1 VTRTEISM
9 QRESINQLKLNTMPE
24 VIIYRG
30 NQIHKF
36 NENSYI
42 AYVMDR
48 YGNIEDYE
56 RKTLE
61 GAQAVIDNHIK

>member
-1 VTRTEISM
+1 M
-9 QRESINQLKLNTMPE
+9 QQESINQLKLNTMPE

-36 NENSYI
+36 NENRYV

-48 YGNIEDYE
+48 YEDIEDYE
-56 RKTLE
+56 VHSLE
-61 GAQAVIDNHIK
+61 AAKAVIDKHIKGQNEE

>member
-1 VTRTEISM
+1 
-9 QRESINQLKLNTMPE
+9 MPE

-36 NENSYI
+36 NENCYV

-48 YGNIEDYE
+48 YEDIEDYE
-56 RKTLE
+56 VHSLE
-61 GAQAVIDNHIK
+61 AAKAVIDKHIKGQNEE